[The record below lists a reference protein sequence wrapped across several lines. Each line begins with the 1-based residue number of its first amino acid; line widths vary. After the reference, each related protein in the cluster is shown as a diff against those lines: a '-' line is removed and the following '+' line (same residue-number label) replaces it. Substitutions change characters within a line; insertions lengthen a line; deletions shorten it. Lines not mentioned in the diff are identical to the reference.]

1 MKQSYTDYLNELS
14 GNRMDILEELIST
27 KYKKFRKFYKIMS
40 RYSKDIAHIAYRFSD
55 NDSLDI
61 DITINPDVN
70 LDKFVKKIN
79 NEAGETYQIDISS
92 ETKVIYMSI
101 IRVD

>member
-40 RYSKDIAHIAYRFSD
+40 KCSKDIAHIAYRFSD
-55 NDSLDI
+55 DDSLDI
-61 DITINPDVN
+61 DITINPDVDI
-70 LDKFVKKIN
+70 DKFVKKMN
-79 NEAGETYQIDISS
+79 KEASEKYLIDISS

-101 IRVD
+101 TRVD